1 MARKGRALAPEL
13 SVRAFAYGWKLVF
26 KDRVLKGLE
35 YEKL

>member
-26 KDRVLKGLE
+26 KGPE